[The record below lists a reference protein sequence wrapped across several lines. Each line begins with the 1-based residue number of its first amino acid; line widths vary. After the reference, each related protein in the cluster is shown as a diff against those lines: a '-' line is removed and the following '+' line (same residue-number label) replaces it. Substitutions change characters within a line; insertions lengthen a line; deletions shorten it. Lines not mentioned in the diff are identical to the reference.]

1 MHKVWMIE
9 KRNDEGEWVREHRN
23 PYQYQQSA
31 VNRVA
36 ERVKSRQSWALSR
49 MQDLKS
55 TKRGHGKAE
64 WDKLRA
70 EVLEAPDRFRVVA
83 VNLQ

>member
-9 KRNDEGEWVREHRN
+9 VKTDEGKWERDHRS
-23 PYQYQQSA
+23 PYQYQQTA
-31 VNRVA
+31 VDRVA
-36 ERVKSRQSWALSR
+36 ERVERMQVRCLNR

-64 WDKLRA
+64 WDKLRG
-70 EVLEAPDRFRVVA
+70 EVLDAPNRFRVVA
-83 VNLQ
+83 VNLH

>member
-9 KRNDEGEWVREHRN
+9 TKNDEGAWVREHRS
-23 PYQYQQSA
+23 PYQYERTA
-31 VNRVA
+31 VQEVA
-36 ERVKSRQSWALSR
+36 RRVKSLQARSLNR

-55 TKRGHGKAE
+55 TKRGHGKVE
-64 WDKLRA
+64 WETLRGT
-70 EVLEAPDRFRVVA
+70 VLEAPDRFRVVG

>member
-9 KRNDEGEWVREHRN
+9 KQNSEGEWEREHRT
-23 PYQYQQSA
+23 PYRYEHSA
-31 VNRVA
+31 VSEVNY
-36 ERVKSRQSWALSR
+36 RVKSRQMRNLRR

-64 WDKLRA
+64 WDRLRND
-70 EVLEAPDRFRVVA
+70 VVDAPDRFRVVA
-83 VNLQ
+83 VNLL